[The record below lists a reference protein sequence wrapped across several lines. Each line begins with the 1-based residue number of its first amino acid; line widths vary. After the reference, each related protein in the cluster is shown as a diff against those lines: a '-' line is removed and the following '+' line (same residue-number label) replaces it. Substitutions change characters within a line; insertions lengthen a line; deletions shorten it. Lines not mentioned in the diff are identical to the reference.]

1 LDSYRRSSPLTRK
14 PCRLEESRAM
24 HCSNPAGRVPSK
36 DEPLAIQGCR
46 SRPDPRNAHGYPGFS
61 YGRRRPQPGCAC
73 VRPAGRPAYLERSWH
88 VVCWRAWVTG
98 DPASMIQLTF
108 HDAAGAPGPALESS
122 DFRITGGVLWSQV
135 EHGLIAC
142 FAGGCWKHRGEYYP
156 SISMA
161 GACCLAFGIARDAL
175 VSEPISLFSVTGTT
189 LRANGVAVAEY
200 DERQVLWQGL
210 IRPISWQA

>member
-1 LDSYRRSSPLTRK
+1 
-14 PCRLEESRAM
+14 
-24 HCSNPAGRVPSK
+24 
-36 DEPLAIQGCR
+36 
-46 SRPDPRNAHGYPGFS
+46 
-61 YGRRRPQPGCAC
+61 
-73 VRPAGRPAYLERSWH
+73 
-88 VVCWRAWVTG
+88 
-98 DPASMIQLTF
+98 MIQLTF

-200 DERQVLWQGL
+200 DERQDLWQGL
-210 IRPISWQA
+210 IRPISWQAMRLVSAAAASALADGSRAVTLNPWDYPGSAWPATRSSSKYTT